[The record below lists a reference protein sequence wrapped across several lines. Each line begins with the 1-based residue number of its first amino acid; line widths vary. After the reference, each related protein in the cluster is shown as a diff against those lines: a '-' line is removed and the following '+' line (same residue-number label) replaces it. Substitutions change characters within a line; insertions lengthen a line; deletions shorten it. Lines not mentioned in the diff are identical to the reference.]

1 MNENEN
7 LKEQGLDTPENT
19 DASNSAQTEC
29 QNEENEALPA
39 QEKDERDKQ
48 IEELQKELNET
59 KDRFLRILAEYDN
72 YRKRTAKEKTEAYSD
87 AAAKVISEFLSVI
100 DNFER
105 ALAVQTSDESFKNGM
120 QMIFNQYCD
129 ILKKLGVEE
138 IDALNKPFDPA
149 LHNAINQVED
159 ENFEPNTVCQ
169 VFQKG
174 YTLNGKV
181 IRHAMV
187 AVANP

>member
-7 LKEQGLDTPENT
+7 LKEQGFDEPENT
-19 DASNSAQTEC
+19 DASNAVQNEC
-29 QNEENEALPA
+29 QNEETEALPA

-48 IEELQKELNET
+48 IEKLQNELNET
-59 KDRFLRILAEYDN
+59 KDRYLRILAEYDN

>member
-7 LKEQGLDTPENT
+7 LKEQGLDAPENM
-19 DASNSAQTEC
+19 DASNAAQTEAS
-29 QNEENEALPA
+29 EALPA

-59 KDRFLRILAEYDN
+59 KDRYLRTLAEYDN

-87 AAAKVISEFLSVI
+87 AAAKVVSEFLSVI

-105 ALAVQTSDESFKNGM
+105 AIAVQTSDESFKNGM

-149 LHNAINQVED
+149 LHNAINQIED

>member
-7 LKEQGLDTPENT
+7 LKEQGLDMPENKE
-19 DASNSAQTEC
+19 ASDEAQTEC
-29 QNEENEALPA
+29 QNEAPEALPVE
-39 QEKDERDKQ
+39 EKDEKDKK
-48 IEELQKELNET
+48 IEELQKELDET
-59 KDRFLRILAEYDN
+59 KDRYLRTLAEYDN
-72 YRKRTAKEKTEAYSD
+72 YRKRTAKEKLEAYSD

-105 ALAVQTSDESFKNGM
+105 ALAVQTSDDNFKNGM

-138 IDALNKPFDPA
+138 IDALNKPFDPS